1 MCWSWFEKPIL
12 KTEIIEE
19 ADGLDEEEKFTNL
32 VIGDNLGG
40 FEGMFLADMYNHDN
54 SATTTFLIT
63 YKDGSTAVK
72 EVENGTS
79 LYRKYL
85 KFCK

>member
-1 MCWSWFEKPIL
+1 MTEAEWDSSSWKNSFVSS
-12 KTEIIEE
+12 
-19 ADGLDEEEKFTNL
+19 NL

-79 LYRKYL
+79 LYRKYIRY
-85 KFCK
+85 CK